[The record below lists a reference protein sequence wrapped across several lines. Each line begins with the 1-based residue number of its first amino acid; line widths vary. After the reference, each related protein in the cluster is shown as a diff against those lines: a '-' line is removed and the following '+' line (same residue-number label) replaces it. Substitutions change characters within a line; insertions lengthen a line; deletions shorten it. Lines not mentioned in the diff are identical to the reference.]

1 MNSAG
6 TSRVSLHKVLCAI
19 DFSPASFM
27 VLPFAAS
34 IARHYGGKL
43 FLAHVAPAKNNSPS
57 VPPTSDVASD
67 QELMQASVEKR
78 LNTMHGSL
86 YDIPHEVLVDHGD
99 FWPKLSAM
107 ADKFEIDLIVI
118 GTHGR
123 RGISKLLRGSTAE
136 EIVRSATR
144 AVLTIGPCVS
154 GGPEFK
160 RILFVTD
167 FSAAAVR
174 AVPFAFSLA
183 RTYHASLCFL
193 HVNDWNVNEP
203 PVEAKPKTLEFIYE
217 QARKHGLSAVGGEV
231 IVEFGPRAG
240 TILEIA
246 TDREIDLIIMGERSG
261 SKTMA
266 RFAAH
271 LPGLTAYQV
280 ISEAHCPVLTVHA
293 TAEKGDIA

>member
-1 MNSAG
+1 MSSAG
-6 TSRVSLHKVLCAI
+6 MSRVSLNRILCAI
-19 DFSPASFM
+19 DFSPASRM

-34 IARHYGGKL
+34 IAQHYGSKL
-43 FLAHVAPAKNNSPS
+43 FLAHVARAKNNSPP
-57 VPPTSDVASD
+57 VPATTDIASD
-67 QELMQASVEKR
+67 QELIHASVEQR
-78 LNTMHGSL
+78 LDTMLGRLCDVS
-86 YDIPHEVLVDHGD
+86 HEVLLDRGD
-99 FWPKLSAM
+99 FWPKLSAL

-123 RGISKLLRGSTAE
+123 RGIRKLLLGSTAE
-136 EIVRSATR
+136 QIIRSATR

-167 FSAAAVR
+167 FSTAAVR
-174 AVPFAFSLA
+174 AAPFAFSLA

-193 HVNDWNVNEP
+193 HVNDWNINEP

-217 QARKHGLSAVGGEV
+217 QVRKHGLSAVGGEV
-231 IVEFGPRAG
+231 IVEFGPRSG
-240 TILEIA
+240 TILENAI
-246 TDREIDLIIMGERSG
+246 DREIDLIIMGERSG
-261 SKTMA
+261 SKKMA

-271 LPGLTAYQV
+271 LSGLTAYQV
-280 ISEAHCPVLTVHA
+280 VSEAHCPVLTVHA